1 MLLLL
6 YQTSYFLWVKLLEI
20 RKRGKMSRS
29 TLDYPSK
36 FRMRYDDSRPQI
48 CNWWLEYGY
57 RFSDGFIQ
65 LSHLAQDYP
74 SEPKTRCLTVD
85 SIAHLIRALEQ

>member
-48 CNWWLEYGY
+48 CN
-57 RFSDGFIQ
+57 
-65 LSHLAQDYP
+65 
-74 SEPKTRCLTVD
+74 
-85 SIAHLIRALEQ
+85 